1 MSDIYG
7 EMPIPVGRT
16 FEMLRC
22 ANPDCAGPAAERG
35 GRPALIAE
43 LISTPFRI
51 QCPRCKHINASSGR
65 VLHG

>member
-51 QCPRCKHINASSGR
+51 QCPRCKHINASSGF
-65 VLHG
+65 LLQS